1 MLSKKKKIEIY
12 TYEYKRKSGGNHL
25 NNENREYLTLIFITR
40 EFEI

>member
-1 MLSKKKKIEIY
+1 MLSKKKKKIEIY
-12 TYEYKRKSGGNHL
+12 TYKRKSGGNHL